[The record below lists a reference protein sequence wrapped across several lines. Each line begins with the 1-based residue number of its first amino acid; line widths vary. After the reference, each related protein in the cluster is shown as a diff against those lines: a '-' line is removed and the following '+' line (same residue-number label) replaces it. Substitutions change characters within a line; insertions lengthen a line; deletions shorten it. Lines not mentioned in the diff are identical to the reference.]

1 MIDLLIQHLLKR
13 IADYIEINHRMQ
25 IASSEWDRISA
36 GLISSQIES
45 VVLTVHIFMCLV
57 TFFNIA
63 NNLDGKNFFE
73 IY

>member
-13 IADYIEINHRMQ
+13 IADYVEINHRMQ
-25 IASSEWDRISA
+25 IGEWDRISA

-63 NNLDGKNFFE
+63 NNLDSKHFFE